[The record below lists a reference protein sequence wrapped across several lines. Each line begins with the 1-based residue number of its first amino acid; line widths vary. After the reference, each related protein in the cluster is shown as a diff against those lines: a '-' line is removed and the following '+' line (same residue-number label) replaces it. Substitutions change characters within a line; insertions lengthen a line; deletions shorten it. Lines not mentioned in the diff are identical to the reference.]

1 MSRGLKILFALV
13 AVIALFVMTAPASL
27 VTSVIPEENSAVTLS
42 GFQGKVLDGEAS
54 QVNFKGIPIQNVKW
68 DLDFISSITGTPSAT
83 VAINDPEMQLSSDL
97 EFSSERSWSVS
108 ELNGNLQA
116 AKLLQ
121 LVPNLRRIG
130 LGGDATF
137 DNVSVAL
144 ADIAF
149 EAGEGT
155 VQWNNA
161 SMSINNQPL
170 NLETITAEFGLE
182 GDDLVLDYLGSSA
195 LSPNG
200 RIKLT
205 PAGAYD
211 MTLNITPTALPQN
224 MQMITNFGKKSPDGT
239 VIFELKGRLR

>member
-1 MSRGLKILFALV
+1 
-13 AVIALFVMTAPASL
+13 
-27 VTSVIPEENSAVTLS
+27 
-42 GFQGKVLDGEAS
+42 
-54 QVNFKGIPIQNVKW
+54 
-68 DLDFISSITGTPSAT
+68 
-83 VAINDPEMQLSSDL
+83 MQ
-97 EFSSERSWSVS
+97 
-108 ELNGNLQA
+108 NGNLQA

-161 SMSINNQPL
+161 SMRINNQPL
-170 NLETITAEFGLE
+170 NLETITAEFGLD